1 MFSCKSFKVSNLTV
15 TSLSLEFI
23 FVYVIRVC
31 SNFIDLHVAVPAFP
45 TRLAEETIFSPLYI
59 LSSFT

>member
-15 TSLSLEFI
+15 TSLSLDFI

-31 SNFIDLHVAVPAFP
+31 SNFNDLHVAVPAFP